1 MIGLVLKEDN
11 DRDLTIESINRDINR
26 SHEILA
32 KNQSEFNSHSI
43 TNLLKPEDTD
53 LHDGLMKAI
62 ESTLNQLDNFSS
74 QVNSFKQNKE
84 TDEKFSDL
92 VQEQSQSLTRQ
103 YNSMLSIA
111 GELSEQNEELKNNR
125 SFSGA
130 AFALDNVK
138 ELTIDSSLKRNA
150 NTLREGSYQLK
161 QLEVPLSFGNVNEL
175 IKTLGIAP
183 SMMAIVNY
191 AYKEAA
197 KPGVSNEEIL
207 KFAGTKAY
215 QLCYQGLADRLVMNE
230 AFHNADKQLMRIIV
244 DYLESRQDELNEY
257 LTSLDN

>member
-1 MIGLVLKEDN
+1 MIGLVLKEDA
-11 DRDLTIESINRDINR
+11 DRDLTIDSINRDIDR
-26 SHEILA
+26 AHEILA
-32 KNQSEFNSHSI
+32 KNRTEFSSHSI
-43 TNLLKPEDTD
+43 TNLLKPADMD
-53 LHDGLMKAI
+53 LHDSLMKTI
-62 ESTLNQLDNFSS
+62 ESVLNQLDNFSN

-84 TDEKFSDL
+84 TDEKFADL
-92 VQEQSQSLTRQ
+92 VQEQSRSLTRQ
-103 YNSMLSIA
+103 CDSMLSIA

-150 NTLREGSYQLK
+150 NALREGSYRLK
-161 QLEVPLSFGNVNEL
+161 QLEVPLDAGNVNGL

-207 KFAGTKAY
+207 KFAGTKTY
-215 QLCYQGLADRLVMNE
+215 QLCYQGLAKRLVMNE
-230 AFHNADKQLMRIIV
+230 AFHAADNTLRQSIV
-244 DYLESRQDELNEY
+244 DYLESKQDELNEY